1 MESTVKKKG
10 FSFSRITFTII
21 EIFSLLLLI
30 LLEVNGRWNPYRNF
44 FSSIAFIN
52 FTWSLTEDTNRF
64 DFFLIVYLWVLKFLR
79 YFKAADTRSDF
90 FPSNCI
96 QEYYCTLYI
105 EISILLFIFFFSF
118 IFYQFYL
125 KLTVDTRSNFFSLE
139 LHSRILLNIIYRNF
153 FLFSLFSIF
162 YFINFSWS

>member
-21 EIFSLLLLI
+21 KIFSLLLLI

-96 QEYYCTLYI
+96 QEYYCTLYV
-105 EISILLFIFFFSF
+105 EISFFLSLLLILLGVKKKSFRFFI
-118 IFYQFYL
+118 L
-125 KLTVDTRSNFFSLE
+125 SNY
-139 LHSRILLNIIYRNF
+139 IYDYRNF
-153 FLFSLFSIF
+153 FSSNP
-162 YFINFSWS
+162 FINFTWSER